1 MSPQNLRFPVAMAAT
16 LGLQSV
22 MALLWIGAASNRL
35 NHLEASLDRMAS
47 LEIRAARLEEQSLHL
62 RDALGRIEA
71 KLDYALLAED
81 QQ

>member
-1 MSPQNLRFPVAMAAT
+1 MSVDRFRFPIAMAAT
-16 LGLQSV
+16 IGVQSV
-22 MALLWIGAASNRL
+22 MALLWVGAASNRL
-35 NHLEASLDRMAS
+35 NQLEASMDQMAA